1 MKQLHFMQVMRM
13 NPRGQPAILMCSI
26 LPEIDLFHVASFQ
39 VKCTWP
45 HWDVG
50 YSAFLLNPPSLVSN
64 STSLSIL
71 SPHFTDGETEVE
83 WHVTLRPDAL

>member
-1 MKQLHFMQVMRM
+1 M

-71 SPHFTDGETEVE
+71 SPHSTDGETEVE